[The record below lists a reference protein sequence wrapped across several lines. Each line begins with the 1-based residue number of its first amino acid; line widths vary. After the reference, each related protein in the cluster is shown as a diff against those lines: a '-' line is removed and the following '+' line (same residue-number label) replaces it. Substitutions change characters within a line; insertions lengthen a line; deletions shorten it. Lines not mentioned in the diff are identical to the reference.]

1 MLCFANL
8 LCKSWICKAQKICT
22 EDLHSKARGGESL
35 ALERRTSLI
44 YALLPLPTLFNFIM
58 NSNDLQEIARA
69 DMVLANP
76 ILNVMQI
83 GQIKKCVI
91 SSSSSSFVLDQKKL
105 ISTLSA
111 LELICGQKF
120 QVTRAKQSIAAF
132 KLREGVLIG
141 CKSTLRKQTMSAF
154 LEKCG
159 TIVLPRMRSLPYTL
173 HGQRGGGLNFS
184 LLNLLLF
191 PELENH
197 FELFEGVTAINV
209 NFTYQG
215 NSKKESKKSSSFFS
229 ALQVARLPDKN

>member
-1 MLCFANL
+1 MIPN
-8 LCKSWICKAQKICT
+8 
-22 EDLHSKARGGESL
+22 
-35 ALERRTSLI
+35 
-44 YALLPLPTLFNFIM
+44 Y
-58 NSNDLQEIARA
+58 LQEIVRT

-111 LELICGQKF
+111 LELVCGQKL

-141 CKSTLRKQTMSAF
+141 CKSTLRKQIMWGF
-154 LEKCG
+154 LEKCS

-173 HGQRGGGLNFS
+173 HGQRGGGLNFP

-197 FELFEGVTAINV
+197 FELFEGVAAINV
-209 NFTYQG
+209 NLTYHG
-215 NSKKESKKSSSFFS
+215 NSKKESKKSDSFFS
-229 ALQVARLPDKN
+229 ALQVAGSPKKN

>member
-1 MLCFANL
+1 MSPN
-8 LCKSWICKAQKICT
+8 
-22 EDLHSKARGGESL
+22 
-35 ALERRTSLI
+35 
-44 YALLPLPTLFNFIM
+44 Y
-58 NSNDLQEIARA
+58 LQEIART

-111 LELICGQKF
+111 LELICGQKL

-141 CKSTLRKQTMSAF
+141 CKSTLRGCIMWAF
-154 LEKCG
+154 LEKCT

-173 HGQRGGGLNFS
+173 HGQGEGNLNFS
-184 LLNLLLF
+184 LSNLLLF
-191 PELENH
+191 PELESH
-197 FELFEGVTAINV
+197 FELFEGVPAINV
-209 NFTYQG
+209 NLVYHG
-215 NSKKESKKSSSFFS
+215 NSKKESKKSSSSISFLSLLSFLS
-229 ALQVARLPDKN
+229 ALQIVRFPSKN